1 TAVQNPSDADLKGA
15 VYFYSNDK
23 EIGSADFSIA
33 AGNSEVVWARFTAE
47 AGSQKFSAKIH
58 GSAIDRDDG
67 DTQEIA
73 DVATQ
78 TIAVV
83 VAEKPDTAEGSG
95 SAIPNIPVVSNA
107 IAAAAGYFS
116 GTSSLVSDL
125 LDRVNVGDETKKEPA
140 YVSFVKNAVA
150 RADQALETTQR
161 SLEARAKD
169 MWKTKAGGENPT
181 KSENAA
187 AAGLSVLAFFLK
199 WKTLVYLVGT
209 YVLYKLAKLLIKKLV
224 RRPSI
229 D

>member
-1 TAVQNPSDADLKGA
+1 MRLTFHILFLAAALSFPFASFAASDVGFVKSPLWFSKNGFVEGDIVKIYTAVQNPSDADLKGA

-83 VAEKPDTAEGSG
+83 VAEKPDAEEGSG

-107 IAAAAGYFS
+107 IAAAASYFS

-125 LDRVNVGDETKKEPA
+125 LDRVNVGDETAKEPA

-169 MWKTKAGGENPT
+169 MWKTKTDGENP
-181 KSENAA
+181 
-187 AAGLSVLAFFLK
+187 
-199 WKTLVYLVGT
+199 
-209 YVLYKLAKLLIKKLV
+209 
-224 RRPSI
+224 
-229 D
+229 